1 MARYM
6 KNSIG
11 NNWDK
16 TQDPTALPAKPGDG
30 QQPRFYVLCWT
41 DDGRCLNCK
50 SYEAHEEELAQLAF
64 AMNKAALI
72 ENPRLLPE
80 RTTQVVLK
88 RGNDIIDHTSIETA
102 EAA

>member
-16 TQDPTALPAKPGDG
+16 TQDPTDLPVKLGDR
-30 QQPRFYVLCWT
+30 QPSRWFVLCWS

-72 ENPRLLPE
+72 ENPRLLPDG
-80 RTTQVVLK
+80 TTQVLLK
-88 RGNDIIDHTSIETA
+88 RGNEIIDHTRIETA